1 MYEKYFTANKEG
13 WNKKTAIHK
22 TSSFYDLEKFTK
34 VRKCKREKTFAL
46 AVPFWDGYLKLGKRR
61 GYRNRN

>member
-34 VRKCKREKTFAL
+34 GETSLNKIEL
-46 AVPFWDGYLKLGKRR
+46 EELGNIQLGKKERR
-61 GYRNRN
+61 